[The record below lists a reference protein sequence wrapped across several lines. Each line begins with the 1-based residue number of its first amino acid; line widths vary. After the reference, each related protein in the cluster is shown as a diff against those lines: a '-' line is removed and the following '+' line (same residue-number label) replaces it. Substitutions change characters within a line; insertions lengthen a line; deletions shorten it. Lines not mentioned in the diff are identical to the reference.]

1 MIVSLIVAM
10 DECSGIGKNNRLP
23 WHLPSDLM
31 RFKRITMG
39 HHLVMGRK
47 TYETIGR
54 ALPGRVMVIITHQ
67 KGYSPNGCTVV
78 GSIQAAIK
86 LADDHH
92 ENELFIIGGGSIFT
106 QTIDLADKIYVTIVH
121 SDVGADVFFP
131 KIDPDQWEETV
142 SENCLQNPT
151 DDYGS
156 NFKLLIRKH

>member
-1 MIVSLIVAM
+1 
-10 DECSGIGKNNRLP
+10 
-23 WHLPSDLM
+23 
-31 RFKRITMG
+31 
-39 HHLVMGRK
+39 
-47 TYETIGR
+47 
-54 ALPGRVMVIITHQ
+54 MVIITHQ
-67 KGYSPNGCTVV
+67 KDYSPNGCTVV

-106 QTIDLADKIYVTIVH
+106 QTIDLADKIYLTIVH

-151 DDYGS
+151 DDYAS